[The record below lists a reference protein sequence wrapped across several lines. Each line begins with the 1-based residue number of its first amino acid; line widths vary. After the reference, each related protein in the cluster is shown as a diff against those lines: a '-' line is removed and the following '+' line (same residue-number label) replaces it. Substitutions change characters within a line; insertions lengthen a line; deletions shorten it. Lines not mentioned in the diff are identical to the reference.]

1 MLNKQREH
9 SYYPFCLEW
18 IYFLLCKVRSQKLRF
33 LFQMYQ
39 NVLIVGCFLISASQ
53 SFPPNK
59 DLSEPKTFKLIQN
72 IVRHNYERSLKRQ
85 HQSLVGRNY
94 PPMDHPRIPMK
105 TPIRRTR
112 HLKPSKR
119 TQRKINN
126 YQRKAQQGPSIPYS
140 GEKIDRTFT
149 VHKSTKNPPSS
160 KEVRPTFL
168 IKPAGNKSLTRIVNL
183 VTSQQYMEMS

>member
-1 MLNKQREH
+1 MLRKA
-9 SYYPFCLEW
+9 
-18 IYFLLCKVRSQKLRF
+18 RSPNLRF
-33 LFQMYQ
+33 LFQMYK
-39 NVLIVGCFLISASQ
+39 NVFFVGCFLISASQ

-72 IVRHNYERSLKRQ
+72 IVRHNYERSLQRQ
-85 HQSLVGRNY
+85 HQSPGGRNY
-94 PPMDHPRIPMK
+94 PLMGHPRIPTK

-126 YQRKAQQGPSIPYS
+126 YQRKVQYGP

-168 IKPAGNKSLTRIVNL
+168 IKPAGNKI
-183 VTSQQYMEMS
+183 